1 MRIGAPIVTA
11 LVLISTTALAQV
23 VSVTGGQIRGVLL
36 EQGGAVFKGVPYAAP
51 PVGELRWREPAP
63 VKRWTGLRDTTSFAP
78 ACAQV
83 PVMIPAGTPTSE
95 DCLYLNIWNAQWP
108 GASRKPVMVWIPGG
122 GNFGGSATNPPT
134 DGEILARR
142 GVVVV
147 TLNYRLG
154 TFGFFSH
161 PALTRESPRHSSGN
175 QGILDQIAALKWVRE
190 NIARFGGDPDNVTIF
205 GESAGALDV
214 NILMASPLVK
224 GLFHRAIAASA
235 PLAISDSLIGK
246 TDTLAQA
253 EKRGESAAARWGL
266 PAGASAN
273 DIRGISA
280 ETILKTDAN
289 YMTADSYKQA
299 ALMESFRHIGV
310 IVDGAV
316 LPANPAEI
324 FATGKEH
331 PVPLILGSNFRDWIP
346 GTRPAEDLNAAI
358 DDIFGPLSERAR
370 ALYVGERD
378 ALYGTQA
385 QQLST
390 DASFRCDA
398 VGQLIGH
405 ASAGNT
411 AYQFEF
417 AHPPTG
423 RESVGNNH
431 GADVGYQFGT
441 VTKGIFAGSA
451 NPPFTPNAVDAQVS
465 DAMQGYWVNFAR
477 TGDPNGP
484 GLPAWPKFN
493 PDTRSYIQFTGAGPV
508 AKEGLRRAACD
519 LLIENAK
526 RQMSK

>member
-1 MRIGAPIVTA
+1 
-11 LVLISTTALAQV
+11 
-23 VSVTGGQIRGVLL
+23 
-36 EQGGAVFKGVPYAAP
+36 
-51 PVGELRWREPAP
+51 
-63 VKRWTGLRDTTSFAP
+63 
-78 ACAQV
+78 
-83 PVMIPAGTPTSE
+83 
-95 DCLYLNIWNAQWP
+95 
-108 GASRKPVMVWIPGG
+108 
-122 GNFGGSATNPPT
+122 
-134 DGEILARR
+134 
-142 GVVVV
+142 
-147 TLNYRLG
+147 
-154 TFGFFSH
+154 
-161 PALTRESPRHSSGN
+161 
-175 QGILDQIAALKWVRE
+175 
-190 NIARFGGDPDNVTIF
+190 
-205 GESAGALDV
+205 
-214 NILMASPLVK
+214 
-224 GLFHRAIAASA
+224 
-235 PLAISDSLIGK
+235 
-246 TDTLAQA
+246 
-253 EKRGESAAARWGL
+253 
-266 PAGASAN
+266 
-273 DIRGISA
+273 
-280 ETILKTDAN
+280 
-289 YMTADSYKQA
+289 
-299 ALMESFRHIGV
+299 
-310 IVDGAV
+310 
-316 LPANPAEI
+316 
-324 FATGKEH
+324 
-331 PVPLILGSNFRDWIP
+331 
-346 GTRPAEDLNAAI
+346 
-358 DDIFGPLSERAR
+358 LSERAR

-431 GADVGYQFGT
+431 AADVGYQFGT